1 MANTKK
7 LFALL
12 VAVLILVSSWSG
24 CKRSPAENPMGA
36 GTDASY
42 SEQDFP
48 SASFPEV
55 IPSSMPSVL
64 TSASNVQTIS
74 SQILPP
80 PTSSTPADAWEA
92 SSSLPPRESSTM
104 GDVSSY
110 VLEHGNPS
118 SMGVISPPPS
128 YWLTYQTRQQEEF
141 LAWAKSDGG
150 DWVNEYNQAFLDW
163 VSVNKRLLLPKM
175 KRDDVKSCEISTAP
189 KSRAGYIYQ
198 YSTRDGYTFNAVV
211 LPISEEEKDFE
222 ALARSFPNRSYKD
235 MKKGSGSC
243 PWGEYWYTDPLYWE
257 DGSIKAIP
265 GAVFFIQDYAVE
277 IQALQQGIDMPWNDE
292 YFAYFDF
299 EAISW

>member
-1 MANTKK
+1 MKNMANTKK
-7 LFALL
+7 LVTLL

-24 CKRSPAENPMGA
+24 CKRASTENPIGDR
-36 GTDASY
+36 TDASY
-42 SEQDFP
+42 SDQDFS

-64 TSASNVQTIS
+64 TSDSNVQTIP

-80 PTSSTPADAWEA
+80 PTSSMPADAWDA
-92 SSSLPPRESSTM
+92 SSSLPPREPSSM

-118 SMGVISPPPS
+118 SLDVVSPPPL
-128 YWLTYQTRQQEEF
+128 YWNQEEF

-150 DWVNEYNQAFLDW
+150 NWAGEYNPVFLDW

-175 KRDDVKSCEISTAP
+175 KRDDVTSCEISTTAG
-189 KSRAGYIYQ
+189 SRAGYVYR
-198 YSTRDGYTFNAVV
+198 YDTRDRYTFDAIVF
-211 LPISEEEKDFE
+211 PISEEEKDFE
-222 ALARSFPNRSYKD
+222 VLAQSFPKRSYKY

-257 DGSIKAIP
+257 DGSTKAIP
-265 GAVFFIQDYAVE
+265 GAVFFIQGYAVE
-277 IQALQQGIDMPWNDE
+277 IQALREGIDMPWNDE
-292 YFAYFDF
+292 YFTYFDF
-299 EAISW
+299 ETISW